1 MDPIDDQKLSELLKE
16 WQVTNAPTSLDAR
29 VLGPRRRWWSFL
41 LTGSVRVPVP
51 VMAAIAAILVVMAV
65 ALVRQRPASPHS
77 PRINLAD
84 FRPMPDL
91 NVRVIRG
98 QHEAR

>member
-1 MDPIDDQKLSELLKE
+1 MDPIDDQKLSELLKV
-16 WQVTNAPTSLDAR
+16 WQAPNAPASLDAR

-41 LTGSVRVPVP
+41 LTGSVRVPLP
-51 VMAAIAAILVVMAV
+51 VTAAITAILVVMAV
-65 ALVRQRPASPHS
+65 ALVRQRTAAPVSPG
-77 PRINLAD
+77 INLAD

-98 QHEAR
+98 QNEVR